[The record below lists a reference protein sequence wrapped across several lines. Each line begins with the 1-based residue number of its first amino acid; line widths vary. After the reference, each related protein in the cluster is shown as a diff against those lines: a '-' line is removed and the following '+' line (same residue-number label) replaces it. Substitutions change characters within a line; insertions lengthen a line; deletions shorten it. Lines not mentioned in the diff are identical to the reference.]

1 MTEDIR
7 AAVLEAGLPHVT
19 FDGWTDATL
28 AAAIRDSGVDEDR
41 ARLAFPRGGLDLLL
55 AYHAARDA
63 DVAASLA
70 AAPPTGRFSERM
82 AEAVLRRLELMGGE
96 REAVRRG
103 AALFA
108 LPTHAAQGAR
118 TVWHTADT
126 LWTAL
131 GDQSRDYNWWS
142 KRATLSGVYSTA
154 LLYWLGDTEPALATR
169 AFIDRRIGEVMQ
181 IEEVKARVR
190 RSPLARALLKGPRR
204 LLDHVKAPA
213 DTPRPDLPGS
223 LATGDGPRPD

>member
-7 AAVLEAGLPHVT
+7 AAVLEAALPHVA

-28 AAAIRDSGVDEDR
+28 AAAVRDSRVDAAT
-41 ARLAFPRGGLDLLL
+41 ARLAFPRGGIDLLV

-63 DVAASLA
+63 DAAASLA
-70 AAPPTGRFSERM
+70 AAPPAGRFRDRM
-82 AEAVLRRLELMGGE
+82 AEAVFRRLELMGGE

-118 TVWHTADT
+118 VVWNSADT

-131 GDQSRDYNWWS
+131 GDASRDYNWWS

-154 LLYWLGDTEPALATR
+154 LLYWLGDNEPAAATR
-169 AFIDRRIGEVMQ
+169 AFIDRRIDEVMR
-181 IEEVKARVR
+181 IEEVKARLR
-190 RSPLARALLKGPRR
+190 GSPLARSLLAGPRR
-204 LLDHVKAPA
+204 LLDHLRAPA
-213 DTPRPDLPGS
+213 DTRRPDLPGS
-223 LATGDGPRPD
+223 LRESRQDPA